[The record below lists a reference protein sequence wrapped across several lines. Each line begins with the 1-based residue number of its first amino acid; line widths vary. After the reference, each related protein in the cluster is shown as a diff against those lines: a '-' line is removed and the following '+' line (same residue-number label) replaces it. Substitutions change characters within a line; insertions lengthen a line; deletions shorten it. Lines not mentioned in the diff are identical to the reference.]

1 MGLDIIRN
9 SKSPNGYYL
18 AKQWKHH
25 SVVTRINK
33 ILMTSLSISQASS
46 GQKSPFKTLGIY

>member
-25 SVVTRINK
+25 SVVTKINR
-33 ILMTSLSISQASS
+33 ILMTSLSISQASL